1 MDDLFSKLA
10 ISTVS
15 LVGRAA
21 FGAASRVA
29 VQQISN
35 YLQHGQRHRSQARR
49 DVDANEQLLHL
60 RDRFETKLRI
70 VTPAIDLVEIIAARG
85 NTALESVLELTTTL
99 RRDMDRFARR
109 LADDVATWEESEKHD
124 NKEETMEA
132 RATSVARVTRE
143 LKALLARIE
152 DAVPFLN
159 LALTTSGANLGTSLP
174 NSVSPS
180 RLMQASSAL
189 ADCARRFR
197 DEGNLREEWVWPA
210 FDLRFY
216 RMFRGSI
223 RPKSL
228 KDSTWI
234 MEMARCTGRVARVPG
249 GEAAAA
255 ASSNPGTARVS
266 TSDGLDYVYDLV
278 LEEDFN
284 DGLYHEELVDRDES
298 NDDTEIR
305 GREWRIPVEE
315 VERLYYSSSGRL
327 LEIEGARHPVLVL
340 KVVKGAGRMR
350 SAELVC
356 PSTPPAVAATGAH
369 GSIAEPANVE
379 WYAIELYQEGDM
391 VGDAT
396 DEEDEEEEE
405 EEEQEEKEAT
415 SSSASSTN
423 SNGTSN
429 TKLEEASPFIVDPA
443 PLPVHEAAKPTAAAM
458 IGTLSLLEFM
468 VRLSALEVCLQRSHL
483 EAPDEMINLFLRDDH
498 VSKDMAESNATPIS
512 TPRSSARRA
521 NRTTTTTNRLA
532 NGHEMSPSRRSPHAS
547 PSSLPFVTTPKRNEL
562 IANAYA
568 TPLPMNGKHVI
579 KVKQQQQQQT
589 TASSSSSSTAPLLR
603 PPKPPNFNSSDN
615 SSSCSI

>member
-1 MDDLFSKLA
+1 
-10 ISTVS
+10 
-15 LVGRAA
+15 
-21 FGAASRVA
+21 
-29 VQQISN
+29 
-35 YLQHGQRHRSQARR
+35 
-49 DVDANEQLLHL
+49 LLHL

-109 LADDVATWEESEKHD
+109 LADDVATWEESEKQD
-124 NKEETMEA
+124 NKEETAEA

-249 GEAAAA
+249 GEAAMA
-255 ASSNPGTARVS
+255 ASSNPDTAQVS

-284 DGLYHEELVDRDES
+284 DGLYHEELVDQDES
-298 NDDTEIR
+298 ENTEIR

-340 KVVKGAGRMR
+340 KVVKGAGKMR
-350 SAELVC
+350 SIEVNR
-356 PSTPPAVAATGAH
+356 PSTPPTTTTTQQ
-369 GSIAEPANVE
+369 GSTIEPANVD

-396 DEEDEEEEE
+396 DEEEEEEE
-405 EEEQEEKEAT
+405 EFDEENEEAT
-415 SSSASSTN
+415 RNTN
-423 SNGTSN
+423 SPNSSKIDTA
-429 TKLEEASPFIVDPA
+429 KLEEASPFTVDPA

-498 VSKDMAESNATPIS
+498 VSKDSINHEVTESNATPIG
-512 TPRSSARRA
+512 TPHSSARRA
-521 NRTTTTTNRLA
+521 NRVSNRLS
-532 NGHEMSPSRRSPHAS
+532 NGHEMSPSRRSPHPS
-547 PSSLPFVTTPKRNEL
+547 PSSLSNVAITAKYNEL
-562 IANAYA
+562 STNAYT
-568 TPLPMNGKHVI
+568 TPLPMNGKHAT
-579 KVKQQQQQQT
+579 KGKT
-589 TASSSSSSTAPLLR
+589 TASAAAPLLR
-603 PPKPPNFNSSDN
+603 PPKPPNFHSTK
-615 SSSCSI
+615 

>member
-10 ISTVS
+10 ITTVS

-35 YLQHGQRHRSQARR
+35 YLQHGQRHRSQGRR
-49 DVDANEQLLHL
+49 NNDANEDLLRL

-85 NTALESVLELTTTL
+85 NTALESVLDLTTAL

-109 LADDVATWEESEKHD
+109 LAADTAKLDASEEKSEH
-124 NKEETMEA
+124 EEEEA
-132 RATSVARVTRE
+132 EAEAASVARVTRE

-174 NSVSPS
+174 TSVSPS

-197 DEGNLREEWVWPA
+197 DEGGLREEWVWPA

-228 KDSTWI
+228 KDSTWV

-255 ASSNPGTARVS
+255 ASSDPDNVLVS
-266 TSDGLDYVYDLV
+266 TSDGLEFVYDLV

-284 DGLYHEELVDRDES
+284 DGLYHEEIADKEDGVDAG
-298 NDDTEIR
+298 EIR
-305 GREWRIPVEE
+305 GREWRIAVEE

-327 LEIEGARHPVLVL
+327 LNIEGAKHPVLVF
-340 KVVKGAGRMR
+340 KVVRGAGRLR
-350 SAELVC
+350 SIEPVR
-356 PSTPPAVAATGAH
+356 PSTPPPR
-369 GSIAEPANVE
+369 GSSADNADVD
-379 WYAIELYQEGDM
+379 WFAIELYQEGDM
-391 VGDAT
+391 VGDVS
-396 DEEDEEEEE
+396 DEEDEEEEDAIE
-405 EEEQEEKEAT
+405 DEGSETISLTDKSQ
-415 SSSASSTN
+415 
-423 SNGTSN
+423 
-429 TKLEEASPFIVDPA
+429 
-443 PLPVHEAAKPTAAAM
+443 PTAAAM
-458 IGTLSLLEFM
+458 IGTLSLLEFV

-483 EAPDEMINLFLRDDH
+483 EAPDEMINLFLKDD
-498 VSKDMAESNATPIS
+498 
-512 TPRSSARRA
+512 
-521 NRTTTTTNRLA
+521 
-532 NGHEMSPSRRSPHAS
+532 
-547 PSSLPFVTTPKRNEL
+547 
-562 IANAYA
+562 
-568 TPLPMNGKHVI
+568 
-579 KVKQQQQQQT
+579 
-589 TASSSSSSTAPLLR
+589 
-603 PPKPPNFNSSDN
+603 
-615 SSSCSI
+615 